1 MNPPPENRIALRAF
15 TLIELLTVITIIAI
29 LIGLLIP
36 VTAMMINR
44 ARMAEAKAASA
55 EIAAAVSSYFNDYA
69 KYPVADYVTANP
81 PVDLVLGDRSKAH
94 AVDDNADLF
103 NILRAI
109 NVGRNVDNTY
119 NPKRVVY
126 LQGRPAGNPSAP
138 KSGFLDAPGT
148 GVQGAF
154 YDPWGKQYTIVMDA
168 NYNDV
173 INVAGIYS
181 DFVVPSQDGSDRGV
195 KMGIGVFSLGK
206 DGEVGSPRD
215 GLTGMHRNG
224 NKVSDDIVTWQ

>member
-44 ARMAEAKAASA
+44 AHMAEAKAASA

-81 PVDLVLGDRSKAH
+81 PVDLVLGDRSKAT

-109 NVGRNVDNTY
+109 NVGRNADNTY

-126 LQGRPAGNPSAP
+126 MQGKPASNPNAP
-138 KSGFLDAPGT
+138 KGGFLDAPGT
-148 GVQGAF
+148 GVRGAF

-173 INVAGIYS
+173 INVGGIYS
-181 DFVVPSQDGSDRGV
+181 DYVMPSQDGSDRGV
-195 KMGIGVFSLGK
+195 KMGTGVFSLGK
-206 DGEVGSPRD
+206 DGEVGSPRE
-215 GLTGMHRNG
+215 GVTNMYRNG
-224 NKVSDDIVTWQ
+224 SKVSDDIITWQ